1 MKKEQASEGDQR
13 DSELNGLRMKRQRKG
28 VQFKSRHLPYTKLS
42 KHLDRI
48 CDEQRS
54 VAPEVL
60 RSLIEL
66 AIEIA
71 REGREGRKIG
81 TLFVV
86 GEEDLVLSLSHP
98 LILDP
103 LQGHDLDSKR
113 IEDPNLRGTVKELA
127 QLDGAFVVSSAGYV
141 LSAARYIDAHSEN
154 IDLPLGLGSRHV
166 AAASITRDTKAVAV
180 LVSESSVVRILVRGK
195 LVAEILPELWLF
207 HREASHIS
215 EATVE
220 EIEEKNIAVISE
232 KELPAPE

>member
-1 MKKEQASEGDQR
+1 MKNQG
-13 DSELNGLRMKRQRKG
+13 KR
-28 VQFKSRHLPYTKLS
+28 VQFESRHVPYTKLS
-42 KHLDRI
+42 KRLDRI
-48 CDEQRS
+48 CDEQKS
-54 VAPEVL
+54 AVPDVL
-60 RSLIEL
+60 RSVIEL

-86 GEEDLVLSLSHP
+86 GEEDSVLRLSHP

-103 LQGHDLDSKR
+103 LQGHELDSKR

-127 QLDGAFVVSSAGYV
+127 QLDGAFVVSGEGHI

-180 LVSESSVVRILVRGK
+180 LVSESSVVRILVGGK

-232 KELPAPE
+232 KELPAPEQ

>member
-1 MKKEQASEGDQR
+1 MRNQG
-13 DSELNGLRMKRQRKG
+13 KR
-28 VQFKSRHLPYTKLS
+28 VQFESRHLPYTKLS
-42 KHLDRI
+42 KRLDRI
-48 CDEQRS
+48 CDEQKS
-54 VAPEVL
+54 VVPDVL
-60 RSLIEL
+60 RSVIEL

-86 GEEDLVLSLSHP
+86 GEEDSVLRLSHP

-103 LQGHDLDSKR
+103 LQGHELDSKR
-113 IEDPNLRGTVKELA
+113 IEDPNLRGTVKGLA
-127 QLDGAFVVSSAGYV
+127 QLDGAFVISGEGHV
-141 LSAARYIDAHSEN
+141 LSAARYIDAHSED

-180 LVSESSVVRILVRGK
+180 LVSESSVVRILVGGK

-232 KELPAPE
+232 KELPAPEQ

>member
-1 MKKEQASEGDQR
+1 MKNQG
-13 DSELNGLRMKRQRKG
+13 KRL
-28 VQFKSRHLPYTKLS
+28 QFESRHLPYTKLS
-42 KHLDRI
+42 KRLDRI
-48 CDEQRS
+48 CDEQKS
-54 VAPEVL
+54 VVPDVL
-60 RSLIEL
+60 RSTIEL

-86 GEEDLVLSLSHP
+86 GEEDSVLRLSHP

-103 LQGHDLDSKR
+103 LQGHELDSKR

-127 QLDGAFVVSSAGYV
+127 QLDGAFVVSGEGHI
-141 LSAARYIDAHSEN
+141 LSAARYIDAHSED
-154 IDLPLGLGSRHV
+154 IELPLGLGSRHV

-180 LVSESSVVRILVRGK
+180 LVSESSVVRILVGGK

-232 KELPAPE
+232 KELLAPEQ

>member
-1 MKKEQASEGDQR
+1 MKKHNRTLID
-13 DSELNGLRMKRQRKG
+13 
-28 VQFKSRHLPYTKLS
+28 SRHLPYTKLS
-42 KHLDRI
+42 KQLDRI

-54 VAPEVL
+54 VVPEVL
-60 RSLIEL
+60 RSIIEL

-86 GEEDLVLSLSHP
+86 GEEDSVLRLSHP

-103 LQGHDLDSKR
+103 LWGHELDAKR

-127 QLDGAFVVSSAGYV
+127 QLDGAFVVSSEGHV
-141 LSAARYIDAHSEN
+141 LSAARYIDAHSED

-166 AAASITRDTKAVAV
+166 AAASITRDTEAVAV
-180 LVSESSVVRILVRGK
+180 LVSESSVVRILARGK

-232 KELPAPE
+232 KGSTTQTSKPRRLEN

>member
-1 MKKEQASEGDQR
+1 MKNQGKK
-13 DSELNGLRMKRQRKG
+13 L
-28 VQFKSRHLPYTKLS
+28 QFDSRHLPYTKLS
-42 KHLDRI
+42 KRLDRI
-48 CDEQRS
+48 CYEQKS
-54 VAPEVL
+54 VVPDVL
-60 RSLIEL
+60 RSIIEL

-86 GEEDLVLSLSHP
+86 GEEDSVLRLSHP

-103 LQGHDLDSKR
+103 LQGHELDSKR

-127 QLDGAFVVSSAGYV
+127 QLDGAFVISGEGHV

-180 LVSESSVVRILVRGK
+180 LVSESSVVRILVGGK

-232 KELPAPE
+232 KELPVPEQ

>member
-1 MKKEQASEGDQR
+1 MKKQG
-13 DSELNGLRMKRQRKG
+13 KRR
-28 VQFKSRHLPYTKLS
+28 QFDSRHLPYTKLS
-42 KHLDRI
+42 KRLDRI
-48 CDEQRS
+48 CYEQES
-54 VAPEVL
+54 VVPDVL
-60 RSLIEL
+60 RSAIEL

-86 GEEDLVLSLSHP
+86 GEEDSVLRLSHP

-127 QLDGAFVVSSAGYV
+127 QLDGAFVVSGEGHV

-154 IDLPLGLGSRHV
+154 IELPLGLGSRHV

-180 LVSESSVVRILVRGK
+180 LVVRARLFAFWSAASAWLKFFLSCGYSIGKRLISLKPRLKKLRRKIL
-195 LVAEILPELWLF
+195 L
-207 HREASHIS
+207 
-215 EATVE
+215 
-220 EIEEKNIAVISE
+220 
-232 KELPAPE
+232 

>member
-1 MKKEQASEGDQR
+1 MKKHNRTLID
-13 DSELNGLRMKRQRKG
+13 
-28 VQFKSRHLPYTKLS
+28 SRHLPYTKLS
-42 KHLDRI
+42 KQLDRI

-54 VAPEVL
+54 VVPEVL
-60 RSLIEL
+60 RSIIEL

-86 GEEDLVLSLSHP
+86 GEEDSVLRLSHP

-103 LQGHDLDSKR
+103 LWGHELDAKR

-127 QLDGAFVVSSAGYV
+127 QLDGAFVVSSEGHV
-141 LSAARYIDAHSEN
+141 LSAARYIDAHSED

-166 AAASITRDTKAVAV
+166 AAASITRDTEAVAV
-180 LVSESSVVRILVRGK
+180 LVSESSVVRILARGK

-232 KELPAPE
+232 KEQHCPDQ

>member
-1 MKKEQASEGDQR
+1 MKKHNRTLID
-13 DSELNGLRMKRQRKG
+13 
-28 VQFKSRHLPYTKLS
+28 SRHLPYTKLS
-42 KHLDRI
+42 KQLDRI

-54 VAPEVL
+54 VVPEVL
-60 RSLIEL
+60 RSIIEL
-66 AIEIA
+66 AMEIA

-86 GEEDLVLSLSHP
+86 GEEDSVLRLSHP

-103 LQGHDLDSKR
+103 LWGHELDAKR

-127 QLDGAFVVSSAGYV
+127 QLDGAFVVSSEGHV
-141 LSAARYIDAHSEN
+141 LSAARYIDAHSED

-166 AAASITRDTKAVAV
+166 AAASITRDTEAVAV
-180 LVSESSVVRILVRGK
+180 LVSESSVVRILARGK

-232 KELPAPE
+232 KEQHCPDQ

>member
-1 MKKEQASEGDQR
+1 MKNQG
-13 DSELNGLRMKRQRKG
+13 KR
-28 VQFKSRHLPYTKLS
+28 VQFESRHVPYTKLS
-42 KHLDRI
+42 KRLDRI
-48 CDEQRS
+48 CDEQKS
-54 VAPEVL
+54 AVPDVL
-60 RSLIEL
+60 RSVIEL

-86 GEEDLVLSLSHP
+86 GEEDSVLRLSHP

-103 LQGHDLDSKR
+103 LQGHELDSKR

-127 QLDGAFVVSSAGYV
+127 QLDGAFVVSGEGHI

-180 LVSESSVVRILVRGK
+180 LVSESSVVRILVGGK

>member
-1 MKKEQASEGDQR
+1 MKNQG
-13 DSELNGLRMKRQRKG
+13 KRL
-28 VQFKSRHLPYTKLS
+28 QFESRHLPYTKLS
-42 KHLDRI
+42 KRLDRI
-48 CDEQRS
+48 CDEQKS
-54 VAPEVL
+54 AVPDVL
-60 RSLIEL
+60 RSVIEL

-86 GEEDLVLSLSHP
+86 GEEDSVLRVSHP

-103 LQGHDLDSKR
+103 LQGHELDSKR

-127 QLDGAFVVSSAGYV
+127 QLDGAFVISGEGHV
-141 LSAARYIDAHSEN
+141 LSAARYIDAHSED

-180 LVSESSVVRILVRGK
+180 LVSESSVVRILVGGK

-232 KELPAPE
+232 KELPAPEQ

>member
-1 MKKEQASEGDQR
+1 MKKHNRTLID
-13 DSELNGLRMKRQRKG
+13 
-28 VQFKSRHLPYTKLS
+28 SRHLPYTKLS
-42 KHLDRI
+42 KQLDRI

-54 VAPEVL
+54 VVPEVL
-60 RSLIEL
+60 RSIIEL

-86 GEEDLVLSLSHP
+86 GEEDSVLRLSHP

-103 LQGHDLDSKR
+103 LWGHELDAKR

-127 QLDGAFVVSSAGYV
+127 QLDGAFVVSSEGHV
-141 LSAARYIDAHSEN
+141 LSAARYIDAHSED

-166 AAASITRDTKAVAV
+166 AAASITRDTEAVAV
-180 LVSESSVVRILVRGK
+180 LVSESSVVRILARGK

-232 KELPAPE
+232 KEQHYPDQ

>member
-1 MKKEQASEGDQR
+1 MKNQGQR
-13 DSELNGLRMKRQRKG
+13 L
-28 VQFKSRHLPYTKLS
+28 QFESRHLPYTKLS
-42 KHLDRI
+42 KRLDRI
-48 CDEQRS
+48 CDEQKS
-54 VAPEVL
+54 VVPDVL
-60 RSLIEL
+60 RSTIEL

-86 GEEDLVLSLSHP
+86 GEEDSVLRVSHP

-103 LQGHDLDSKR
+103 LQGHELDSKR

-127 QLDGAFVVSSAGYV
+127 QLDGAFVISGEGHV
-141 LSAARYIDAHSEN
+141 LSAARYIDAHSED

-180 LVSESSVVRILVRGK
+180 LVSESSVVRILVGGK

-232 KELPAPE
+232 KELPAPEQ

>member
-1 MKKEQASEGDQR
+1 MRNQG
-13 DSELNGLRMKRQRKG
+13 KR
-28 VQFKSRHLPYTKLS
+28 VQFESRHLPYTKLS
-42 KHLDRI
+42 KRLDRI
-48 CDEQRS
+48 CDEQKS
-54 VAPEVL
+54 AVPDVL
-60 RSLIEL
+60 RSVIEL

-86 GEEDLVLSLSHP
+86 GEEDSVLRLSHP

-103 LQGHDLDSKR
+103 LQGHELDSKR

-127 QLDGAFVVSSAGYV
+127 QLDGAFVVSGEGHI

-180 LVSESSVVRILVRGK
+180 LVSESSVVRILVGGK

-220 EIEEKNIAVISE
+220 EVEEKNIAVISE
-232 KELPAPE
+232 KELPAPEE

>member
-1 MKKEQASEGDQR
+1 MKNQG
-13 DSELNGLRMKRQRKG
+13 KRLQLE
-28 VQFKSRHLPYTKLS
+28 SRHLPYTKLS
-42 KHLDRI
+42 KRLDRI
-48 CDEQRS
+48 CDEQKS
-54 VAPEVL
+54 VVPDVL
-60 RSLIEL
+60 RSVIEL

-86 GEEDLVLSLSHP
+86 GEEDSVLRLPHP

-103 LQGHDLDSKR
+103 LQGHELDSKR
-113 IEDPNLRGTVKELA
+113 IDDPNLRGTVKELA
-127 QLDGAFVVSSAGYV
+127 QLDGAFVVSGEGHV

-180 LVSESSVVRILVRGK
+180 LVSENSVVRILVSGK

-215 EATVE
+215 PATVE

-232 KELPAPE
+232 KEFLRSEQ

>member
-1 MKKEQASEGDQR
+1 MRNQG
-13 DSELNGLRMKRQRKG
+13 KR
-28 VQFKSRHLPYTKLS
+28 VQFESRHLPYTKLS
-42 KHLDRI
+42 KRLDRI
-48 CDEQRS
+48 CDEQKS
-54 VAPEVL
+54 AVPDVL
-60 RSLIEL
+60 RSVIEL

-86 GEEDLVLSLSHP
+86 GEEDSVLRLSHP

-103 LQGHDLDSKR
+103 LQGHELDSKR

-127 QLDGAFVVSSAGYV
+127 QLDGAFVVSGEGHI

-180 LVSESSVVRILVRGK
+180 LVSESSVVRILVGGK

-232 KELPAPE
+232 KELLAPEQ